1 MPVLPRHAQLHG
13 AVRYQRQTG
22 GDQARGQNA
31 AIPDEPRKESNKRGR
46 ISFATSGPNTR
57 STTLFINLV
66 DNAYLDPL
74 GFTPIGEVVEGME
87 NADKL
92 YNAYGDTST
101 QQRSFE
107 TGGKAF
113 VDQRYPQAG
122 PDSDRDHRGC
132 SGGSGR
138 YA

>member
-1 MPVLPRHAQLHG
+1 M
-13 AVRYQRQTG
+13 
-22 GDQARGQNA
+22 
-31 AIPDEPRKESNKRGR
+31 
-46 ISFATSGPNTR
+46 
-57 STTLFINLV
+57 

-92 YNAYGDTST
+92 YNGYGDTST

-113 VDQRYPQAG
+113 VDQRYPKLDRILTATIVAVPAAPARPTGKGTG
-122 PDSDRDHRGC
+122 PGASASR
-132 SGGSGR
+132 
-138 YA
+138 